1 MDASSPGPRRV
12 AVLVLPQF
20 SNLTLAALIEPLRA
34 ANRAAERTLFAWT
47 LLAEDAAEVASSS
60 GLRLRPDA
68 TLAEAPPF
76 DALFVVASYEA
87 ERHASPRVL
96 RFIRA
101 AARAGA
107 VIGGLESAVYALAAA
122 GVLDGHRATTHWE
135 DLSDLAERYPAITV
149 VPDRFVID
157 RERLT
162 SGGAV
167 PTLDLVL
174 ELVQRAHG
182 PSVAL
187 AASAAFIYDREHRG
201 HEAQPMRAVGQ
212 LAWRDPALVR
222 AIRLMER
229 NIETPVPVAAL
240 AREAGL
246 GVRELHR
253 RFRAQLRTSPSGY
266 YAELRLFLARRLL
279 EHTDHPVSSVAMMS
293 GFASGSAFARA
304 FRARFRVSPTAVR
317 RAG

>member
-1 MDASSPGPRRV
+1 MPDPSPSPPRRV

-47 LLAEDAAEVASSS
+47 LLAEAADEVPSSS

-68 TLAEAPPF
+68 TLATAGKF

-87 ERHASPRVL
+87 ERHASARVL

-107 VIGGLESAVYALAAA
+107 TIGGLESAVYVLAAA

-135 DLSDLAERYPAITV
+135 DLSDLAERYPAIEV

-157 RERLT
+157 RDRMT
-162 SGGAV
+162 SGGAI
-167 PTLDLVL
+167 PTLDLML
-174 ELVQRAHG
+174 ELLRGAHG
-182 PSVAL
+182 ASIAL
-187 AASAAFIYDREHRG
+187 AAAAAFIYDREHAG
-201 HEAQPMRAVGQ
+201 HEAQPMRAVGR
-212 LAWRDPALVR
+212 LAWQDPALVR

-229 NIETPVPVAAL
+229 NIETPLPVAEL
-240 AREAGL
+240 ARAAGV
-246 GVRELHR
+246 GARELHR
-253 RFRAQLRTSPSGY
+253 RFRVRLRTSPSGY
-266 YAELRLFLARRLL
+266 YTELRLFLARRLL
-279 EHTDHPVSSVAMMS
+279 DHTDHPVSQVAMMT

-304 FRARFRVSPTAVR
+304 FRARFGTSPTALR
-317 RAG
+317 RG